1 LASKPAKISAPAAP
15 FKIAAGSAPEQVR
28 LLQWLVFLRVVVA
41 FFILGSTYVL
51 YGPRSSAVVYG
62 MIGVNVLITLL
73 SATLIERKA
82 SSRLFVLFQIYWDF
96 LFVTVLVYFTGS
108 FFSLF
113 SFLYVLTIIYAG
125 IFIGRGQS
133 IFIAF
138 ASSVAYAAVLC
149 GQLWGVW
156 QPFDLLGL
164 DLKPPTNE
172 EVFVKILLNAL
183 AYFASGMMASYLAA
197 RTQAASLQLQRQTQE
212 MEDLRILNKNIVQSL
227 PIGLITCDRRGV
239 VIFANEAVQPI
250 LGRGDPELRGRRLGE
265 LLPPL
270 GASVGHVS
278 PMDVDFSPDSDRRS
292 VLSITAHN
300 LRDAGGQV
308 AGRVVT
314 LQDVTALRE
323 LEQAAK
329 QADRQAA
336 IGKLAAGMAHEIR
349 NPLAS
354 MSGAIQ
360 LLQSE
365 LQLDPIHTQLMNI
378 VMRETDRLNKL
389 INEFLTYARPAQR
402 HDSIADLSE
411 ILAEQL
417 GVLAHDPAVQDRIVI
432 ESDLQKNLICRFD
445 PDQIRQLFWNLCLN
459 AVQAMDDGPG
469 ALTVVARF
477 STRYPGY
484 AEVEVRDT
492 GKGIDKDI
500 MGSIFDPFFT
510 TKEKGTGLGLT
521 IAYRIVENHNG
532 KIFVDSPGGGGAVFH
547 VLLPSTKDYPITI
560 YKN

>member
-1 LASKPAKISAPAAP
+1 MASKPAKISAPAAP